1 MKDDD
6 KIEVVELVTKH
17 IGDEKEELATHYAM
31 KIFDHASKH
40 SDHKIF
46 HDVTNM
52 MHKYF
57 DDDTYMPEKTVLL
70 DAYEHIRECIMF
82 YEEMVDKIRKDK
94 TTNAKI
100 RVPILKAMSE
110 HLQAAKDAD
119 EMLKYAMK
127 LTYQD

>member
-40 SDHKIF
+40 SYHKIF
-46 HDVTNM
+46 HDVSDM

-57 DDDTYMPEKTVLL
+57 DDTYMPKKTVLL

-127 LTYQD
+127 LTYRD

>member
-46 HDVTNM
+46 HDVSDM

-57 DDDTYMPEKTVLL
+57 DDDTYML
-70 DAYEHIRECIMF
+70 
-82 YEEMVDKIRKDK
+82 RKDK